1 MTHHAII
8 DEHILS
14 IIQNIDVEEQ
24 SDLQEHLRARGF
36 EIPQATLSRRLKK
49 LKIAKVAGIYK
60 AVDFGMTNLPVVLNI
75 QISEFGLIVMH
86 TNPGQAQSLAYYLD
100 QKYVAF
106 HPQSTGDSG
115 MLGTIAGDDT
125 VLVIT
130 KSRASLPKILAVL
143 HKDFP
148 YLNVSGLVPEA

>member
-14 IIQNIDVEEQ
+14 IIQNTNVEEQ
-24 SDLQEHLRARGF
+24 SDLQEHLRSRGF

-49 LKIAKVAGIYK
+49 LKIAKVAGVYK
-60 AVDFGMTNLPVVLNI
+60 AVDFGMTNLPLVLNI

-86 TNPGQAQSLAYYLD
+86 TNPGQAHSLGYYLD

-106 HPQSTGDSG
+106 HPQNTTDSG
-115 MLGTIAGDDT
+115 MLGTVAGDDT

-130 KSRASLPKILAVL
+130 KSRAALPKILAIL
-143 HKDFP
+143 HRDFP
-148 YLNVSGLVPEA
+148 YLNLSELASQT